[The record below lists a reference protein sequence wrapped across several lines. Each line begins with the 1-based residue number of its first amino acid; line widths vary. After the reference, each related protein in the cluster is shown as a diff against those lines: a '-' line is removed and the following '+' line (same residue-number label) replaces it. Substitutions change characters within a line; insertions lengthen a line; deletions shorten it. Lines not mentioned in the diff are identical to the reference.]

1 MEDPLFQL
9 GLIVL
14 LGAIGHWIAW
24 RIKLPA
30 IILLLSFGFLIG
42 PILGILDP
50 DQLFGQLL
58 FPFVSFAVALI
69 LLEGGLS
76 LNIRELKHSGN
87 VIVRLVTIGVI
98 ISWGLTTLAAYWLL
112 GLTFKTSLLMGA
124 ILVITGPTVIGPML
138 KSLRPK
144 SNLASI
150 AKWEGILNDPI
161 GALIAVLV
169 FEVIVEGSM
178 SHAPEVFSV
187 GILRTLLVATLFGG
201 GCSAIVILASRNK
214 WLPEYLHSTV
224 VLSFAV
230 MSFAAS
236 NYFQHESGLLTVTI
250 MGCILANQ
258 KFIRIGHIVEF
269 KENLQMM
276 LLAAV
281 FILLSAKTD
290 LDVIR
295 TSYNSVLF
303 VLVLIFIIRPAMVL
317 IATIGTELSLR
328 EKCFFMLTAP
338 RGAVVL
344 ALTSVFAF
352 RLDEIG
358 YGEGSQL
365 LGNVM
370 LVVILT
376 VLFYGFAAGPIG
388 GWLKISQKNPNG
400 LLVLG
405 AHNWSRK
412 IVKELQG
419 HGVIVKL
426 IDSNANNAA
435 YARRVGLKVA
445 LGNAFSKEFLE
456 NLELSDFKHLIAWTA
471 NDHVNSFAEEQLA
484 EFIDPAEIYHLV
496 PQDEKKH
503 SYGDET
509 TKINPIFSSKATY
522 NQMTEWFDRGA
533 KVKVETYS
541 ETNIAEYEEGVKR
554 KKIPLFVIQEN
565 ESLKICFAGQMPN
578 PKENDKILYLDI
590 SSLKEK

>member
-1 MEDPLFQL
+1 MDCLEDKITSYYTP
-9 GLIVL
+9 IE
-14 LGAIGHWIAW
+14 
-24 RIKLPA
+24 
-30 IILLLSFGFLIG
+30 FGFLIG

-50 DQLFGQLL
+50 DQLFGPLL

-87 VIVRLVTIGVI
+87 VIIRLVTIGVVV
-98 ISWGLTTLAAYWLL
+98 SWVLTTAAAYLL
-112 GLTFKTSLLMGA
+112 LELTFKTSLLLGA

-169 FEVIVEGSM
+169 FEIIVEGSI

-187 GILRTLLVATLFGG
+187 GIVRTLLVACIFGG
-201 GCSAIVILASRNK
+201 GSAAVVILASRQK
-214 WLPEYLHSTV
+214 LLPEYLHSTV

-258 KFIRIGHIVEF
+258 KYIRIGHVVEF
-269 KENLQMM
+269 KENLQMI
-276 LLAAV
+276 LLAVV

-290 LDVIR
+290 LEVIR
-295 TSYNSVLF
+295 TGYNSVLF
-303 VLVLIFIIRPAMVL
+303 VLVMIFIIRPAMVL
-317 IATIGTELSLR
+317 ISTIGTDLSLR

-376 VLFYGFAAGPIG
+376 VLFYGFAADRLG
-388 GWLKISQKNPNG
+388 GG
-400 LLVLG
+400 
-405 AHNWSRK
+405 
-412 IVKELQG
+412 
-419 HGVIVKL
+419 
-426 IDSNANNAA
+426 
-435 YARRVGLKVA
+435 
-445 LGNAFSKEFLE
+445 
-456 NLELSDFKHLIAWTA
+456 
-471 NDHVNSFAEEQLA
+471 
-484 EFIDPAEIYHLV
+484 
-496 PQDEKKH
+496 
-503 SYGDET
+503 
-509 TKINPIFSSKATY
+509 
-522 NQMTEWFDRGA
+522 
-533 KVKVETYS
+533 
-541 ETNIAEYEEGVKR
+541 
-554 KKIPLFVIQEN
+554 
-565 ESLKICFAGQMPN
+565 
-578 PKENDKILYLDI
+578 
-590 SSLKEK
+590 